1 VIRKLAI
8 PIIFALGLTLGGQAT
23 HTFAGDC
30 TKSQDPKCDVPE
42 APKPLG
48 LPIAGAA
55 VFGGY
60 VWYLRRRQDTV
71 EEVS

>member
-1 VIRKLAI
+1 MRKLI
-8 PIIFALGLTLGGQAT
+8 VPIVFALTLGLGGPVS

-30 TKSQDPKCDVPE
+30 TKSQDPKCEVPE

-48 LPIAGAA
+48 LPIAGVA

-60 VWYLRRRQDTV
+60 VWYLRRRQASVD
-71 EEVS
+71 EAS